1 MWKKKKEIAVTI
13 EIMSH
18 FICYDYI
25 IKEMRIMG

>member
-1 MWKKKKEIAVTI
+1 MWKKMEIAITI

-18 FICYDYI
+18 FIWYDYI